1 MQKDQEPLVAAAKV
15 GLGAMYPRP
24 MTPKYQ
30 EMSAALQV
38 AIQKALRGTASPE
51 DALKEAA
58 ANAGL

>member
-1 MQKDQEPLVAAAKV
+1 MF
-15 GLGAMYPRP
+15 PRP

-38 AIQKALRGTASPE
+38 AIQKALLGTSSPE

-58 ANAGL
+58 ANSGL